1 MDMVN
6 LNFGQAVAIA
16 IVGVCFVFAVLVL
29 LLVILKIFSAFFS
42 GAKKPAKV
50 EAPAP
55 VAAPA
60 APVQKPLAKGS
71 CGDFKL
77 HDVEPKQA
85 AMVMAIV
92 ADKMQ
97 TPLNELRFKSIK
109 KVESEEK

>member
-16 IVGVCFVFAVLVL
+16 IVGICFVFAVLVL
-29 LLVILKIFSAFFS
+29 LLVILKIFSAFFA

-77 HDVEPKQA
+77 HDVEPKQEA
-85 AMVMAIV
+85 HSAPGV
-92 ADKMQ
+92 
-97 TPLNELRFKSIK
+97 S
-109 KVESEEK
+109 S